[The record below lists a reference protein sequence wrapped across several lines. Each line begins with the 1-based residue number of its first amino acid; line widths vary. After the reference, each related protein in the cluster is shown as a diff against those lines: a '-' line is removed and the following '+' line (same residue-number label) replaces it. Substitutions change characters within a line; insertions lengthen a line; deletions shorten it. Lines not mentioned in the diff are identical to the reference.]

1 VDLYSKALEIDT
13 NNAVYYS
20 NRAFAHIKLEE
31 YGSAVADATQAVQ
44 ADPSYVKVEYAQY
57 HIQNTFHVSCNNSC
71 ACRKFLWLLYCY
83 CHDCG
88 LLHGHLQGYYRR
100 GDANFMLGKFKEAL
114 KDFKTVSNLT
124 WPSPFLWW
132 HGQPCS

>member
-57 HIQNTFHVSCNNSC
+57 HIQNTSHVYCNNSC
-71 ACRKFLWLLYCY
+71 CMYAENSCGCCTATVMTVNYFMDTCRGTTGEVMPTSCWGSLK
-83 CHDCG
+83 
-88 LLHGHLQGYYRR
+88 RR
-100 GDANFMLGKFKEAL
+100 
-114 KDFKTVSNLT
+114 
-124 WPSPFLWW
+124 
-132 HGQPCS
+132 